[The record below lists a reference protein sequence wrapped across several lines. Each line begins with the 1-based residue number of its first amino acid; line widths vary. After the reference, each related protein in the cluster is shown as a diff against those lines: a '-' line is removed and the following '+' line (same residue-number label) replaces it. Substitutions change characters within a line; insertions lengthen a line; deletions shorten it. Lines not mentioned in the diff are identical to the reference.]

1 MNPLITVAHGTR
13 HRGGRLVAVGL
24 TARAGRRL
32 GVPTVTTFIEL
43 NRPSFAQVIAE
54 RFETPPVVVPLLLSG
69 GVHLGHDIPDA
80 IRAGGSGAILAP
92 ALGPHP
98 LLAEVLVRRL
108 LGAGAK
114 SGEPVVL
121 AAAGSSQPA
130 GLSDLQTA
138 GRLLQAR
145 WSGPVRIATMS
156 GLGPSLPA
164 QVGAARADGRVTVL
178 PYLLAPGFFAGRIT
192 QLALHCGADQVTGVL
207 GVEQLIAELIVRR
220 YRWALSAAHQ
230 LPAAG

>member
-13 HRGGRLVAVGL
+13 HRGGPLVAMGL

-32 GVPTVTTFIEL
+32 GVPTTTSYIEL
-43 NRPSFAQVIAE
+43 NRPAFAQVMHQPFPM
-54 RFETPPVVVPLLLSG
+54 RPVVVPLLLSG
-69 GVHLGHDIPDA
+69 GVHLGQDIPET
-80 IRAGGSGAILAP
+80 IRVAGGRAILAP

-114 SGEPVVL
+114 PDDPVVL

-130 GLSDLQTA
+130 GLADLQIA
-138 GRLLQAR
+138 GRLLQGR
-145 WSGPVRIATMS
+145 WSGPVRIATVT
-156 GLGPSLPA
+156 GLGPHLA
-164 QVGAARADGRVTVL
+164 TQIEAAKADGRVTVA
-178 PYLLAPGFFAGRIT
+178 PYLLAPGFFAERIT
-192 QLALHCGADQVTGVL
+192 HLSEYCGAHQVARVL

-220 YRWALSAAHQ
+220 YRWALSAAT
-230 LPAAG
+230 LAEAG